1 MEGQGQ
7 QPPPSPA
14 PASLPTPSET
24 HHNIVSLETFWVPLP
39 AAFRFPAGHT
49 HTLTAYPLTDRSQV
63 AERIRDASIVL
74 LSVLQL
80 DAALLSPEVC
90 PHLRMIAVVASG
102 TDNLDLEAC
111 RRRGIHVA
119 NTPHA
124 NADSVAEH
132 ALALYFAARRSVVLA
147 HSRTQRGVWT
157 NPTEG
162 PRLLRTL
169 NGPDGKPPRT
179 SGREVVG
186 IIGYGAVGKKVAKL
200 FKALGMQIMVSGR
213 KGAADPKEEGETTTG
228 QVDGKGE
235 GSGGGEDARTPFDTV
250 IRAASVLVL
259 CLPRLPSTE
268 NLIGAAELDAMPA
281 HAVLVNV
288 ARGGIVDER
297 ALVDALRSRSIA
309 GAATD
314 VYAREPAGP
323 ETGTPLLPRN
333 EEEAAALREL
343 NLVTTPH
350 VAWCAE
356 DTNRNYN
363 DMTVENIHSW
373 LEGRATNTVV

>member
-80 DAALLSPEVC
+80 DAALLSPEIC

-132 ALALYFAARRSVVLA
+132 ALALYFAARRS
-147 HSRTQRGVWT
+147 
-157 NPTEG
+157 G

-323 ETGTPLLPRN
+323 ETGTPLLPRG

>member
-1 MEGQGQ
+1 MDGPD
-7 QPPPSPA
+7 QPQPR
-14 PASLPTPSET
+14 ASLPVPSDT

-39 AAFRFPAGHT
+39 SAFRFPAGHS
-49 HTLTAYPLTDRSQV
+49 HTMTAYPLTDRSQV
-63 AERIRDASIVL
+63 AERIRDASIVM

-90 PHLRMIAVVASG
+90 PHLRMVAVVASG
-102 TDNLDLEAC
+102 TDSVDLEAC

-147 HSRTQRGVWT
+147 HSRTQSGVWT
-157 NPTEG
+157 HPTEG
-162 PRLLRTL
+162 PRLLHTL

-179 SGREVVG
+179 SAHEVVG
-186 IIGYGAVGKKVAKL
+186 IVGYGAVGKKVAKL
-200 FKALGMQIMVSGR
+200 FKALGMQVLVSGR
-213 KGAADPKEEGETTTG
+213 KGDVAVAAAAKETG
-228 QVDGKGE
+228 K
-235 GSGGGEDARTPFDTV
+235 GGGEEARTPFDTV
-250 IRAASVLVL
+250 IRTASVLVL

-268 NLIGAAELDAMPA
+268 NLLGAAELEAMPP

-297 ALVDALRSRSIA
+297 ALIDALRKRSIA
-309 GAATD
+309 GAAVD

-323 ETGTPLLPRN
+323 ETGTPLIPGDDS
-333 EEEAAALREL
+333 LRDL

-350 VAWCAE
+350 VAWCAG
-356 DTNRNYN
+356 DTNQNYN
-363 DMTVENIHSW
+363 DMTVENIYSW
-373 LEGRATNTVV
+373 LEGRPTNTVV

>member
-1 MEGQGQ
+1 MDGLDQPQ
-7 QPPPSPA
+7 PQPQPPVPVRPPSD
-14 PASLPTPSET
+14 T

-39 AAFRFPAGHT
+39 AAFRFPEGHT
-49 HTLTAYPLTDRSQV
+49 HTMTAYPLTDRSQV
-63 AERIRDASIVL
+63 AERIRDASIVM

-80 DAALLSPEVC
+80 DAALLSAEVC
-90 PHLRMIAVVASG
+90 PHLRMVAVVASG
-102 TDNLDLEAC
+102 TDSVDLEAC
-111 RRRGIHVA
+111 RARGIHVA

-132 ALALYFAARRSVVLA
+132 ALALYFAVRRSVVLA

-157 NPTEG
+157 HPTEG
-162 PRLLRTL
+162 PRLLHTL

-179 SGREVVG
+179 SAHEVVG
-186 IIGYGAVGKKVAKL
+186 IVGYGAVGKKVAKL
-200 FKALGMQIMVSGR
+200 FKALGMRVLVSGR
-213 KGAADPKEEGETTTG
+213 KGDDTTTTTKEKEG
-228 QVDGKGE
+228 QE
-235 GSGGGEDARTPFDTV
+235 TRTAFDTV
-250 IRAASVLVL
+250 IRTASVLVL

-268 NLIGAAELDAMPA
+268 NLIGAAELEAMPA

-288 ARGGIVDER
+288 ARGGIVDEQ

-314 VYAREPAGP
+314 VYGREPAGP
-323 ETGTPLLPRN
+323 ETGTPLVPGDDSL
-333 EEEAAALREL
+333 LRDL

-363 DMTVENIHSW
+363 DMTVENICSW
-373 LEGRATNTVV
+373 LEGRPTNTVV

>member
-1 MEGQGQ
+1 MDSSAQEQ
-7 QPPPSPA
+7 QPTTGA
-14 PASLPTPSET
+14 AASLPTPSET

-39 AAFRFPAGHT
+39 SAFRFPAGHT
-49 HTLTAYPLTDRSQV
+49 HTLTAYPLTDRGQV

-80 DAALLSPEVC
+80 DAALLRPEVC

-102 TDNLDLEAC
+102 TDNIDLEAC

-132 ALALYFAARRSVVLA
+132 ALALYFAVRRSVVLA

-157 NPTEG
+157 DPVEG

-179 SGREVVG
+179 SAHEIVG
-186 IIGYGAVGKKVAKL
+186 IVGYGAVGKKAARL
-200 FKALGMQIMVSGR
+200 FKALGMRVLVSAR
-213 KGAADPKEEGETTTG
+213 KGDAAAAAAVQEAGEE
-228 QVDGKGE
+228 DGR
-235 GSGGGEDARTPFDTV
+235 APFDTV
-250 IRAASVLVL
+250 LRTASVLVL

-268 NLIGAAELDAMPA
+268 NLIGAAELEAMPC

-297 ALVDALRSRSIA
+297 ALIEALRSRSIA

-323 ETGTPLLPRN
+323 GTGTPLLPVMLGKRK
-333 EEEAAALREL
+333 
-343 NLVTTPH
+343 
-350 VAWCAE
+350 
-356 DTNRNYN
+356 D
-363 DMTVENIHSW
+363 
-373 LEGRATNTVV
+373 

>member
-1 MEGQGQ
+1 ASPISSTENGEPSTAAASGGGGGGFTADPFGN
-7 QPPPSPA
+7 PPQHRVPGDVLGA
-14 PASLPTPSET
+14 PAVGL
-24 HHNIVSLETFWVPLP
+24 PLP
-39 AAFRFPAGHT
+39 RGPHPHSDG
-49 HTLTAYPLTDRSQV
+49 LPLTDRSQV

-102 TDNLDLEAC
+102 TDNIDLEAC

-147 HSRTQRGVWT
+147 HSRTQRGSGQIR
-157 NPTEG
+157 NKG
-162 PRLLRTL
+162 PGCCIRLM
-169 NGPDGKPPRT
+169 
-179 SGREVVG
+179 GRMGRCRGLIVG
-186 IIGYGAVGKKVAKL
+186 IVGYGAVGKKVARL
-200 FKALGMQIMVSGR
+200 FGALGMRVMGD
-213 KGAADPKEEGETTTG
+213 AAATTKKEEGEE
-228 QVDGKGE
+228 VR
-235 GSGGGEDARTPFDTV
+235 APFDTV
-250 IRAASVLVL
+250 LRTASVLVL
-259 CLPRLPSTE
+259 CLPRLLSTE
-268 NLIGAAELDAMPA
+268 NLIGAAELEAMPR

-288 ARGGIVDER
+288 ARGGIVDEQ
-297 ALVDALRSRSIA
+297 ALVEALRSRSIA

-314 VYAREPAGP
+314 PAGP
-323 ETGTPLLPRN
+323 ETGTPLLPGD
-333 EEEAAALREL
+333 ESLRDL
-343 NLVTTPH
+343 NLITTPH

-363 DMTVENIHSW
+363 DMTVENVFSW
-373 LEGRATNTVV
+373 LEEGD

>member
-1 MEGQGQ
+1 MESPAQQ
-7 QPPPSPA
+7 QPVA
-14 PASLPTPSET
+14 AATAGSLPTPSET

-39 AAFRFPAGHT
+39 SAFRFPEGHT

-80 DAALLSPEVC
+80 DAALLSAEVC

-102 TDNLDLEAC
+102 TDNIDLEAC

-132 ALALYFAARRSVVLA
+132 ALALYFAARRS
-147 HSRTQRGVWT
+147 Q
-157 NPTEG
+157 G
-162 PRLLRTL
+162 PRLLHTL
-169 NGPDGKPPRT
+169 NGPDGKMPRT
-179 SGREVVG
+179 SAHEIVG
-186 IIGYGAVGKKVAKL
+186 IVGYGAVGKKVARL
-200 FKALGMQIMVSGR
+200 FGALGMRVMVSGR
-213 KGAADPKEEGETTTG
+213 KGDAAATTKQEAGEEE
-228 QVDGKGE
+228 
-235 GSGGGEDARTPFDTV
+235 ARVPFDTV
-250 IRAASVLVL
+250 LRAASVLVL

-268 NLIGAAELDAMPA
+268 NLIGAAELEAMPQ

-297 ALVDALRSRSIA
+297 ALVEALRRRSIA

-323 ETGTPLLPRN
+323 ETGTPLLLPGDDDDDDD
-333 EEEAAALREL
+333 ESLRDL
-343 NLVTTPH
+343 NLITTPH

-363 DMTVENIHSW
+363 DMTVENVFSW
-373 LEGRATNTVV
+373 LDGRGTNTVL